1 MLKRLAPLRGG
12 AHYRKALGRVIAVAL
27 LATAVSFA
35 GSEKIS
41 VAEMRHTDPFNQ
53 MNLKLYLHNQI
64 NDWDQFECANQLAYR
79 ESGWRYWAVNKRSGA
94 RGIFQSMSS
103 YAKHWDPFMQIDK
116 AIIYI
121 DSRYDGSWCAALTHL
136 EEQGWH

>member
-12 AHYRKALGRVIAVAL
+12 AHYRKELGRFIAVTL

-64 NDWDQFECANQLAYR
+64 NDWDQFECANQLAYK

-94 RGIFQSMSS
+94 REIGR
-103 YAKHWDPFMQIDK
+103 AHV
-116 AIIYI
+116 
-121 DSRYDGSWCAALTHL
+121 
-136 EEQGWH
+136 